1 MARPSGIMVDAREGR
16 KTMAELSMNT
26 TIELYNRVK
35 VPIIGYGAADID
47 EHYDKQTAV
56 LRDAVEAGYRRFDTA
71 AIYHSER
78 SLGEAIGDSGL
89 DRDDFFISSKVWD
102 ADMRRGPISVL
113 RSFEES
119 LRRLRTDYIDLYY
132 LHWPVQG
139 KIVDTWKVL
148 EQLYY
153 TGRVRALGLSNV
165 KRHHFVEIMRNCDV
179 KPHMQQDEFS
189 PYCMMNDVRRF
200 DEFHGIRYEAMMPL
214 RRLQFEKPD
223 GLLGRLGQKYGKSLQ
238 QVALRWIIQHDVIA
252 IPKSKSGKRMREN
265 LDIFDF
271 ALTDEEITQID
282 ALNFEGPINWDPDL
296 FDF

>member
-1 MARPSGIMVDAREGR
+1 MEQF
-16 KTMAELSMNT
+16 ELNY

-35 VPIIGYGAADID
+35 MPIIGFGAGDLN
-47 EHYDKQTAV
+47 ENHVKQTDIILNAI
-56 LRDAVEAGYRRFDTA
+56 EAGYRHFDTA

-78 SLGEAIGDSGL
+78 SIAEAIKQSGIE
-89 DRDDFFISSKVWD
+89 RDEFFITSKVWD
-102 ADMRRGPISVL
+102 ADMRRGPIAVL
-113 RSFEES
+113 NSFEES
-119 LRRLRTDYIDLYY
+119 LRRLQTDYIDMYL

-153 TGRVRALGLSNV
+153 TGRVRSLGLSNV

-179 KPHMQQDEFS
+179 KPHVQQDEFS
-189 PYCMMNDVRRF
+189 PYCMMNDMRRF
-200 DEFHGIRYEAMMPL
+200 CEFHNIKYVAFMPL
-214 RRLQFEKPD
+214 KRLQFEPED
-223 GLLGRLGQKYGKSLQ
+223 GVLGQIGKAHGKTMH
-238 QVALRWIIQHDVIA
+238 QVTLRWIIQHGVAA
-252 IPKSKSGKRMREN
+252 IPKSKSMHRMRQN

-271 ALTDEEITQID
+271 ELSQEEMGRID